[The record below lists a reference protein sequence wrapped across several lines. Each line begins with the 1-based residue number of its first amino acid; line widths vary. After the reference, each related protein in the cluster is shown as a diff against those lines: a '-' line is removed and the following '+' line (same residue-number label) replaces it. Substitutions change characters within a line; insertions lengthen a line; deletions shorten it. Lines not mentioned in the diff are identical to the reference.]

1 MLIKGTERGKKE
13 REQKD
18 FFAFLLVRIE
28 KKEKKRSYPDLN
40 WGSWI
45 QSPMS

>member
-1 MLIKGTERGKKE
+1 
-13 REQKD
+13 
-18 FFAFLLVRIE
+18 
-28 KKEKKRSYPDLN
+28 LN